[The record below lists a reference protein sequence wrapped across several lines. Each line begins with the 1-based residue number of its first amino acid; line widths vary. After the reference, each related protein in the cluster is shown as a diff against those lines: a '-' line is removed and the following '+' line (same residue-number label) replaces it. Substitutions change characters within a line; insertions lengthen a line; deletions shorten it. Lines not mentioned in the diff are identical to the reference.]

1 MKPVHSR
8 KWYAI
13 IASVVFLAAVNLHD
27 FLRYVGLRRIFQS
40 YVVNSLANLLQI
52 ALCFFGISLAHH
64 VGLRAAWRE
73 LGLRAPVKRAFV
85 FSFIAALPMLLA
97 FALTSNFN
105 HEMSAASVLVG
116 CVVAPFAEEVLF
128 RGYMFRQLYR
138 RARLGFWVAALVPS
152 VLFALVH
159 VYQAES
165 GGELIGIL
173 GVTGIG
179 SIIGCWIFMKWQ
191 DNLWAVFGLHVLMNL
206 WWEVFAIDDTALG
219 GWLANAAR
227 ILTIV
232 LAVVLTIYKNR
243 IWKPLPIEAENIS
256 HEAENKGS
264 PVNREM
270 LRLSQAAC
278 PAPARG

>member
-1 MKPVHSR
+1 MKESRSR
-8 KWYAI
+8 KWYA
-13 IASVVFLAAVNLHD
+13 AVATAGFLVAVNTHD
-27 FLRYVGLRRIFQS
+27 FLRFIGLRRILQW
-40 YVVNSLANLLQI
+40 YVVNGLANLLQV
-52 ALCFFGISLAHH
+52 ALCFFGISVAHH

-73 LGLRAPVKRAFV
+73 LGLRAPVKRALV

-97 FALTSNFN
+97 FALTSNLN
-105 HEMSAASVLVG
+105 REMSAASVLVG
-116 CVVAPFAEEVLF
+116 CLIAPFAEEVLF

-138 RARLGFWVAALVPS
+138 RARLGFWIAALVPS

-165 GGELIGIL
+165 VDELIGIL
-173 GVTGIG
+173 AVTGIG

-191 DNLWAVFGLHVLMNL
+191 DNLWAIFGLHSLMNL

-219 GWLANAAR
+219 GWLANVAR
-227 ILTIV
+227 LLTVV

-256 HEAENKGS
+256 QEVESKGNSENR
-264 PVNREM
+264 NM
-270 LRLSQAAC
+270 LCLAKAAC
-278 PAPARG
+278 AS